1 MIVRVAR
8 FDPMP
13 PKVEAA
19 MLDNIRVRFR
29 AALQAQDG
37 VDGLYWARDE
47 DGTWLSISFGAS
59 REAMER
65 AGRQA
70 NAAPLL
76 PHQRPELI
84 PSPAAVNIYEVV
96 ERG

>member
-13 PKVEAA
+13 AEVEAA

-37 VDGLYWARDE
+37 LEGVYWARAE
-47 DGTWLSISFGAS
+47 DGSW
-59 REAMER
+59 
-65 AGRQA
+65 
-70 NAAPLL
+70 P
-76 PHQRPELI
+76 
-84 PSPAAVNIYEVV
+84 
-96 ERG
+96 

>member
-13 PKVEAA
+13 PEVEAA

-37 VDGLYWARDE
+37 LEGVYWARGE
-47 DGTWLSISFGAS
+47 DGTWLSISFWASQEASDRAS
-59 REAMER
+59 REA
-65 AGRQA
+65 
-70 NAAPLL
+70 NAVPLL
-76 PHQRPELI
+76 PHQRSELI
-84 PSPAAVNIYEVV
+84 PSPASVDTCEVV
-96 ERG
+96 EQG

>member
-13 PKVEAA
+13 AEVEAA

-29 AALQAQDG
+29 AALQAQEGMEDM
-37 VDGLYWARDE
+37 YWVRGE
-47 DGTWLSISFGAS
+47 DGAWLSIGFCQS
-59 REAMER
+59 REALDR
-65 AGRQA
+65 AGREA
-70 NAAPLL
+70 NAVPLL
-76 PHQRPELI
+76 PHQRAELI
-84 PSPAAVNIYEVV
+84 PSPASVDIYEVV